1 MMRVNRDENAVLVSL
16 PTEAEAAML
25 VQLLESRGIMAK
37 TVGGLTSGFRAEA
50 PGQVKILVH
59 NEDLSKAREILSER
73 RKA

>member
-1 MMRVNRDENAVLVSL
+1 MQADREENAVLVSM

-37 TVGGLTSGFRAEA
+37 AVGGLTSGFRAET

-59 NEDLSKAREILSER
+59 QENLSAAREILREIQKR
-73 RKA
+73 